1 MTSWRAGTSALRSR
15 TGVRRV
21 LVAYAGYSL
30 LEFYAWL
37 VVILWAYAA
46 GGAGLAGAAALV
58 QLLPAA
64 VLAPALASVGDRM
77 PRGRALVLAYVFV
90 AAGAVLTW
98 AALAVSAPA
107 WVVLLAGTALTT
119 AIAAARPVHFAA
131 LPALARAEPEQL
143 VSANSLSSV
152 IDGCTRFLGP
162 VLAGLAV
169 AASGPA
175 RAMAAGALVALLA
188 PLLCLRLR
196 LPALVDDDA
205 DEPEESLLRGA
216 LAGLSAL
223 RGTPAALLLLL
234 VMSVDF
240 LLTGVID
247 ILGVAFA
254 DTALAEGDA
263 AAGFVVGAMG
273 IGALVGAVA
282 GAALAQRRA
291 LAIVVVGG
299 VVLEGAMF
307 ASAALTARLVGVV
320 LVLAAAGIGGAVTV
334 VAGRTLLQRTTDE
347 RVLARVFAVQESTSL
362 LGLALGA
369 VLAPVLIGTLG
380 VRGAWVPLG
389 LGVVLLALACLGLLR
404 SLDSQARWL
413 PLELSLLRAVP
424 FVATLPPYQLEK
436 LAHRVRWRTASAGE
450 TVVAQGETGDDMYVV
465 ADGELSTW
473 VSGERRPGTLRE
485 RQWFGEVAMLRG
497 SERTATV
504 VAETPVRLLVV
515 PRAAFVRAAGG
526 DAESADLAQEAVRA
540 YPDLTR

>member
-30 LEFYAWL
+30 LEFYALL

-90 AAGAVLTW
+90 ATGAVLTW
-98 AALAVSAPA
+98 AALAASAPA

-152 IDGCTRFLGP
+152 VDGCTRFLGP

-169 AASGPA
+169 AATGPA

-291 LAIVVVGG
+291 LAVVVVGG

-404 SLDSQARWL
+404 SLDAEARWL

>member
-98 AALAVSAPA
+98 TALAVSAPA

>member
-1 MTSWRAGTSALRSR
+1 MTSWRAGTSALCSR

-21 LVAYAGYSL
+21 LMAYAGYSL
-30 LEFYAWL
+30 LEFYVWL

-46 GGAGLAGAAALV
+46 GGPGLAGAAALV

-64 VLAPALASVGDRM
+64 ALAPALASVGDRL
-77 PRGRALVLAYVFV
+77 PRGRALVLAYCFV
-90 AAGAVLTW
+90 AAGALLTW
-98 AALAVSAPA
+98 AALASGAPA
-107 WVVLLAGTALTT
+107 WSVLLAATSLTT

-152 IDGCTRFLGP
+152 VDGCTRFLGP

-175 RAMAAGALVALLA
+175 AAMAAGALLALLA
-188 PLLCLRLR
+188 PLLCLGLH
-196 LPALVDDDA
+196 LGAAPYD

-216 LAGLSAL
+216 LAGLTAL

-254 DTALAEGDA
+254 DDALSEGDA

-273 IGALVGAVA
+273 IGALAGAVA

-291 LAIVVVGG
+291 LAVVVVGG

-307 ASAALTARLVGVV
+307 AAASATERLVGVV
-320 LVLAAAGIGGAVTV
+320 LVLAAAGVGGAVTV
-334 VAGRTLLQRTTDE
+334 VAGRTLLQRTTDD

-369 VLAPVLIGTLG
+369 LAAPILIGSLG

-389 LGVVLLALACLGLLR
+389 VGVVVLALACLGLLR
-404 SLDSQARWL
+404 TLDRQARWL

-424 FVATLPPYQLEK
+424 FVAALPPYGLER
-436 LAHRVRWRTASAGE
+436 LAHQVQWRAVRAGE
-450 TVVAQGETGDDMYVV
+450 VVIEQGQLGDQMFVV
-465 ADGELSTW
+465 GEGELSAW
-473 VSGERRPGTLRE
+473 VAGERRPGTLHE
-485 RQWFGEVAMLRG
+485 RMWFGEIAMLRG
-497 SERTATV
+497 AERTATV
-504 VAETPVRLLVV
+504 VAETPARLLVV
-515 PRAAFVRAAGG
+515 QRGAFLRAAGG
-526 DAESADLAQEAVRA
+526 EVDQVALAQQASRT
-540 YPDLTR
+540 YPDLRP